1 MFVIISIW
9 YNEILAA
16 YEGHDGFKNK
26 VSFSQG
32 NQAVNGRNRCL
43 LVPDKLHVEDGFV
56 VLR

>member
-9 YNEILAA
+9 YNEILAE

-43 LVPDKLHVEDGFV
+43 LVPDKLEDGFV